1 MHSAAPTRVLTCVLT
16 ALAFCAALGASP
28 LHAQQTAAPV
38 ATFLTKSIG
47 LDAAQLAAVERGDI
61 VVRTLETGNARDV
74 AVFGIVTLGASR
86 DVYARALR
94 DFRSSL
100 RTPTRQHFGLFGP
113 SPTAADLA
121 ALTIDRREAEDLKKC
136 KPGSCDFKLPATE
149 MQELRSTIDWSKAP
163 ETQIAAYAR
172 RRLAEYVA
180 AYRARGD
187 SAMVVY
193 DDNGNVRASSAF
205 ASLLA
210 QSPYVY
216 QYAPSL
222 ASYLASYPRV
232 KSEAMHEAIYWSED
246 VAPRLRKVHSVNHV
260 VLYAPPELPGVTL
273 VATKQLYADH
283 YFEAAFD
290 LTTLID
296 RAGQGAPGGSYLIV
310 LRRFRFDNLPSGG
323 LLNIR
328 GRVIGSLQDQ
338 LRGDLERHRVAARV
352 TTQ

>member
-1 MHSAAPTRVLTCVLT
+1 MLAIRAVVCSALLSVLVAPSLGAQAAPPRLVD
-16 ALAFCAALGASP
+16 
-28 LHAQQTAAPV
+28 
-38 ATFLTKSIG
+38 FLTKGIG
-47 LDAAQLAAVERGDI
+47 LNAAQLAAVERGEI
-61 VVRTLETGNARDV
+61 VVKSLATTNPRDV
-74 AVFGIVTLGASR
+74 AVFGIVTLDASR
-86 DVYARALR
+86 EAYARSLR
-94 DFRSSL
+94 DFRTSL
-100 RTPTRQHFGLFGP
+100 RSPTRQRFGLFGA
-113 SPTAADLA
+113 SPTASDLNG
-121 ALTIDRREAEDLKKC
+121 LTIDRREAEDLKKC

-149 MQELRSTIDWSKAP
+149 MQELRSRIDWSSGAP

-172 RRLAEYVA
+172 QRLAAYVA
-180 AYRARGD
+180 NYRARGD

-205 ASLLA
+205 ASLMA

-216 QYAPSL
+216 EYAPSL
-222 ASYLASYPRV
+222 ASYLASYPRG
-232 KSEAMHEAIYWSED
+232 KPEGADEAVYWSED

-260 VLYAPPELPGVTL
+260 VLYSPPELTGATL
-273 VATKQLYADH
+273 LATKQLYADH

-296 RAGQGAPGGSYLIV
+296 RPGQGAPGSYLIV

-338 LRGDLERHRVAARV
+338 LRGDLERHRGSAR
-352 TTQ
+352 TASR